1 MLSGPQSVKPLTLL
15 PPTENL
21 YVLNELF
28 EVSKL
33 KIVFFQF
40 MGKLTCSHM
49 QDISTQ
55 HHNGITLFSV
65 YFFKWPCNIFLWV
78 AYSKLLLKALSFLSI
93 LCAVILCFQV
103 VYIYMYL
110 EKKMLF
116 PKYPRGGYS

>member
-15 PPTENL
+15 PLTENL
-21 YVLNELF
+21 FVLYELF

-65 YFFKWPCNIFLWV
+65 YFFKWPCSMFLWV
-78 AYSKLLLKALSFLSI
+78 AYYKLLLKALSFLSI
-93 LCAVILCFQV
+93 LCAIIIIVLPGW
-103 VYIYMYL
+103 VYNTCVFS
-110 EKKMLF
+110 KKYAF
-116 PKYPRGGYS
+116 Y

>member
-1 MLSGPQSVKPLTLL
+1 MLSGPQSVKPIALL

-21 YVLNELF
+21 FVLYELY

-65 YFFKWPCNIFLWV
+65 YFLNAVCFCGWLT
-78 AYSKLLLKALSFLSI
+78 KLLLKALSFQTI
-93 LCAVILCFQV
+93 LCAIIL
-103 VYIYMYL
+103 Y
-110 EKKMLF
+110 
-116 PKYPRGGYS
+116 

>member
-1 MLSGPQSVKPLTLL
+1 MLSGTQSVKLMTLL

-21 YVLNELF
+21 FVLYELF

-55 HHNGITLFSV
+55 HHNGITLFSA
-65 YFFKWPCNIFLWV
+65 YFLNGPAVCFCGWLT
-78 AYSKLLLKALSFLSI
+78 KLLLKALTFLSI
-93 LCAVILCFQV
+93 LCAVILCFLV
-103 VYIYMYL
+103 VYIIHVYL
-110 EKKMLF
+110 VKKCFLLNI
-116 PKYPRGGYS
+116 PRGGYS